1 MNACKRRS
9 ASRFVI
15 AALYAALFGCIVH
28 TPSRAE
34 AAPAK
39 KKVARPAAIA
49 TTPDDE
55 PDLVDP
61 NAISETPARPN
72 EAKKR
77 APVTLAASSTTP
89 DVKPAE
95 APVATVAPASVDAP
109 PAKKPP
115 TLKTKTLEPLQVDA
129 KITMNADALLAFV
142 GGGVAADIGVVRVGP
157 GTFALGAAGEYNLCA
172 TVCWL
177 LNTVTPLE
185 FGQHEISLWGRASY
199 HIDITTT
206 GSGSTL
212 TKLDVFPFVMVGPT
226 FASSYVKLDDGS
238 AEYRGKDTAIAVGGG
253 LGANLFVAGPVF
265 IGGEA
270 RLRYAQ
276 GVYTYELVAG
286 KDDQQRTYA
295 EGSVAHWSMTGIDVQ
310 LAVGVRF

>member
-15 AALYAALFGCIVH
+15 AALCAALVGCILH
-28 TPSRAE
+28 TPSRAD

-39 KKVARPAAIA
+39 KRVTRPAAIA

-55 PDLVDP
+55 PDLVDLTRT
-61 NAISETPARPN
+61 SEAPARPD
-72 EAKKR
+72 EATKR

-95 APVATVAPASVDAP
+95 VAPVAPTSVDVA

-142 GGGVAADIGVVRVGP
+142 GGGVAADIGIVRVGP
-157 GTFALGAAGEYNLCA
+157 GTLALGAAGEYNLCA

-238 AEYRGKDTAIAVGGG
+238 AEYRGKDTAIAIGGG